1 MFVSDIIK
9 IIEDWAPIEYSED
22 FDNVG
27 LLTGDPNSNCTGV
40 LITLDTIEL
49 IVDEAIKKK
58 CNLIVSFH
66 PIIFS
71 SLKKISKSDYVQ
83 KTIYKAI
90 QNNISIYAIHTSL
103 DNHKYGVNYKIAEKL
118 NLINTQIL
126 LPKNDTLRK
135 LIVNVPES
143 NENDLLKALHNAGAG
158 ILGNYENC
166 SFSIEGKGTFKGNE
180 LSKPNIRDPQKKTS
194 IVEKQIQLVFQKHL
208 ESKILKTLFKNHPYE
223 SVAYDIL
230 NLNNLNPDIG
240 MGVFGSLKKSLSEN
254 DFMELLKKTFKTP
267 LIRHSKFLG
276 KPIKKVALLGGS
288 GSFAINSAI
297 KKQADVFLTSDLKYH
312 NFFMAENKIV
322 LMDIG
327 HYESEQYTKNLI
339 FDFLKE
345 KLSSFAVVLSSINTN
360 PVNYS

>member
-1 MFVSDIIK
+1 MFVKDIIK
-9 IIEDWAPIEYSED
+9 ILEQWAPSEYSED

-27 LLTGDPNSNCTGV
+27 LLTGDPESNCTGV
-40 LITLDTIEL
+40 LITLDTIES
-49 IVDEAIKKK
+49 IVEEAVKKK
-58 CNLIVSFH
+58 CNFIVSFH

-103 DNHKYGVNYKIAEKL
+103 DNHKYGVNHKMAEKL
-118 NLINTQIL
+118 DLINTEIL
-126 LPKNDTLRK
+126 IPKNDTLRK

-158 ILGNYENC
+158 LLGNYENC
-166 SFSIEGKGTFKGNE
+166 SFSIKGQGTFKGNE
-180 LSKPNIRDPQKKTS
+180 LSKPNIGDPQKKTS
-194 IVEKQIQLVFQKHL
+194 VNEKQLQLVFQKHL
-208 ESKILKTLFKNHPYE
+208 KSKILKTLFENHPYE
-223 SVAYDIL
+223 SIAYDIL
-230 NLNNLNPDIG
+230 SLNNLNPDIG
-240 MGVFGSLKKSLSEN
+240 MGVLGSLKKPINEN
-254 DFMELLKKTFKTP
+254 VFISLLKKTFKTP
-267 LIRHSKFLG
+267 LIRHSKLLG

-297 KKQADVFLTSDLKYH
+297 SKQADVFLTSDLKYH
-312 NFFMAENKIV
+312 NFFMAENKII

-327 HYESEQYTKNLI
+327 HYESEQFTKNLI

-345 KLSSFAVVLSSINTN
+345 NLSSFAVVLSTINTN

>member
-1 MFVSDIIK
+1 MFVSE
-9 IIEDWAPIEYSED
+9 IIEIIEEWAPTEYSED

-27 LLTGDPNSNCTGV
+27 LLTGDPKSNCTGV
-40 LITLDTIEL
+40 LITLDTIES
-49 IVDEAIKKK
+49 IIDEAIKNK

-103 DNHKYGVNYKIAEKL
+103 DNHKYGVSHKIAEKL
-118 NLINTQIL
+118 NLINTEIL

-143 NENDLLKALHNAGAG
+143 SENDLLKALHDAGAG

-166 SFSIEGKGTFKGNE
+166 SFSIKGKGTFKGNE
-180 LSKPNIRDPQKKTS
+180 LSNPNIGDPQKKTYV
-194 IVEKQIQLVFQKHL
+194 VEKQIQLVFQKHL
-208 ESKILKTLFKNHPYE
+208 ESRILKSLFKNHPYE

-254 DFMELLKKTFKTP
+254 DFIELLKKTFKTP
-267 LIRHSKFLG
+267 LVRHSKLLG

-339 FDFLKE
+339 FDFLKK

>member
-1 MFVSDIIK
+1 MFVSDIIE
-9 IIEDWAPIEYSED
+9 ILEEWAPKEYSED

-27 LLTGDPNSNCTGV
+27 LLTGDPKSNCTGV
-40 LITLDTIEL
+40 LITLDTIES
-49 IVDEAIKKK
+49 IVDEAIKRK

-103 DNHKYGVNYKIAEKL
+103 DNHKYGVNHKIAEKL
-118 NLINTQIL
+118 DLINTEIL

-135 LIVNVPES
+135 LIVNVPET
-143 NENDLLKALHNAGAG
+143 NENDLLKSLHNAGAG

-166 SFSIEGKGTFKGNE
+166 SFSIKGKGTFKGNE
-180 LSKPNIRDPQKKTS
+180 LSNPNIGDPQKKTS

-208 ESKILKTLFKNHPYE
+208 ESKILKTLFENHPYE

-240 MGVFGSLKKSLSEN
+240 IGVLGSLKQSISEN
-254 DFMELLKKTFKTP
+254 EFIAHIKKTFKTP
-267 LIRHSKFLG
+267 LIRHSKLLG
-276 KPIKKVALLGGS
+276 KPIKKE
-288 GSFAINSAI
+288 
-297 KKQADVFLTSDLKYH
+297 ADVFLTSDLKYH

-322 LMDIG
+322 IMDIG

-345 KLSSFAVVLSSINTN
+345 KLSSFAIVLSTINTN

>member
-180 LSKPNIRDPQKKTS
+180 LSKPNIGDPQKKN
-194 IVEKQIQLVFQKHL
+194 I
-208 ESKILKTLFKNHPYE
+208 
-223 SVAYDIL
+223 
-230 NLNNLNPDIG
+230 
-240 MGVFGSLKKSLSEN
+240 
-254 DFMELLKKTFKTP
+254 
-267 LIRHSKFLG
+267 
-276 KPIKKVALLGGS
+276 
-288 GSFAINSAI
+288 
-297 KKQADVFLTSDLKYH
+297 
-312 NFFMAENKIV
+312 
-322 LMDIG
+322 
-327 HYESEQYTKNLI
+327 
-339 FDFLKE
+339 
-345 KLSSFAVVLSSINTN
+345 
-360 PVNYS
+360 YS

>member
-1 MFVSDIIK
+1 MFVSDIIE
-9 IIEDWAPIEYSED
+9 IIEEWAPLEYSED

-27 LLTGDPNSNCTGV
+27 LLTGDPKSICTGV
-40 LITLDTIEL
+40 LITLDTIES
-49 IVDEAIKKK
+49 IIDEAIKNK

-103 DNHKYGVNYKIAEKL
+103 DNHKYGVNHKIAEKL
-118 NLINTQIL
+118 NLINTEIL

-143 NENDLLKALHNAGAG
+143 NENDLLKALHDAGAG

-180 LSKPNIRDPQKKTS
+180 LSNPNIGNPQKKTS

-208 ESKILKTLFKNHPYE
+208 ESRILKSLFKNHPYE

-254 DFMELLKKTFKTP
+254 DFMELIKKTFKTP
-267 LIRHSKFLG
+267 LIRHSKLLG
-276 KPIKKVALLGGS
+276 KPIKEVALLGGS

-322 LMDIG
+322 IMDIG

>member
-143 NENDLLKALHNAGAG
+143 NENDLLKALHDAGAG

-180 LSKPNIRDPQKKTS
+180 LSNPNIGDPQKKTS

-208 ESKILKTLFKNHPYE
+208 ESRILKTLFKNHPYE

-254 DFMELLKKTFKTP
+254 DFIELLKKTFKIP
-267 LIRHSKFLG
+267 LIRHSKLLG

>member
-103 DNHKYGVNYKIAEKL
+103 DNHKYGVNHKIAEKL
-118 NLINTQIL
+118 NLINTEIL
-126 LPKNDTLRK
+126 LPKNDTLKK

-143 NENDLLKALHNAGAG
+143 NENDLLKALHDAGAG

-180 LSKPNIRDPQKKTS
+180 LSNPNIGNPQKKTS

-208 ESKILKTLFKNHPYE
+208 ESRILKTLFKNHPYE

-240 MGVFGSLKKSLSEN
+240 MGIFGSLKKSLSEN
-254 DFMELLKKTFKTP
+254 DFIELLKKTFKTP
-267 LIRHSKFLG
+267 LIRHSKLLG

>member
-1 MFVSDIIK
+1 MFVSDIIE
-9 IIEDWAPIEYSED
+9 ILEEWAPVEYSED

-27 LLTGDPNSNCTGV
+27 LLTGDPKSNCTGV
-40 LITLDTIEL
+40 LITLDTIES
-49 IVDEAIKKK
+49 IIDEAIKTK

-103 DNHKYGVNYKIAEKL
+103 DNHKYGVNHKIAEKL
-118 NLINTQIL
+118 NLINTEIL
-126 LPKNDTLRK
+126 IPKNDTLKK

-143 NENDLLKALHNAGAG
+143 NENELLKALHNAGAG

-166 SFSIEGKGTFKGNE
+166 SFSVQGQGTFKGNE
-180 LSKPNIRDPQKKTS
+180 LSKPNIGDPQKKTTV
-194 IVEKQIQLVFQKHL
+194 IEKQIQLVYQKHL
-208 ESKILKTLFKNHPYE
+208 ESRILKALFKSHPYE

-230 NLNNLNPDIG
+230 SLNNLNPDIG
-240 MGVFGSLKKSLSEN
+240 MGVLGSLKKPINEN
-254 DFMELLKKTFKTP
+254 EFIAHIKKTFKTP
-267 LIRHSKFLG
+267 LIRHSKLLG

-288 GSFAINSAI
+288 GSFAINAAI
-297 KKQADVFLTSDLKYH
+297 RKQADVFLTSDLKYH

-327 HYESEQYTKNLI
+327 HYESEQFTKNLI

>member
-1 MFVSDIIK
+1 MFVNDIIE
-9 IIEDWAPIEYSED
+9 ILEEWAPVEYSED

-27 LLTGDPNSNCTGV
+27 LLTGDPKSICTGV
-40 LITLDTIEL
+40 LITLDTIES
-49 IVDEAIKKK
+49 IIDEAIKNK

-103 DNHKYGVNYKIAEKL
+103 DNHKYGVNHKIAEKL
-118 NLINTQIL
+118 NLINTEIL

-143 NENDLLKALHNAGAG
+143 NENDLLKALHDAGAG

-180 LSKPNIRDPQKKTS
+180 LSNPNIGNPQKKTS

-208 ESKILKTLFKNHPYE
+208 ESKILKTLFENHPYE

-254 DFMELLKKTFKTP
+254 DFMELIKKTFKTP
-267 LIRHSKFLG
+267 LIRHSKLLG

-322 LMDIG
+322 IMDIG

-345 KLSSFAVVLSSINTN
+345 KLSSFAIVLSTINTN

>member
-1 MFVSDIIK
+1 MFVSDIIE
-9 IIEDWAPIEYSED
+9 IIEEWAPLEYSED

-27 LLTGDPNSNCTGV
+27 LLTGDPKSNCTGV
-40 LITLDTIEL
+40 LITLDTIES
-49 IVDEAIKKK
+49 IIDEAIKNK

-103 DNHKYGVNYKIAEKL
+103 DNHKYGVNHKIAEKL
-118 NLINTQIL
+118 NLINTEIL

-143 NENDLLKALHNAGAG
+143 NEDDLLKALHDAGAG

-180 LSKPNIRDPQKKTS
+180 LSNPNIGDPEKKTS
-194 IVEKQIQLVFQKHL
+194 IVEKQIQLVFQKHH
-208 ESKILKTLFKNHPYE
+208 ESRILKTLFKNHPYE

-254 DFMELLKKTFKTP
+254 DFIELLKKTFKTP
-267 LIRHSKFLG
+267 LVRHSKLLG

>member
-180 LSKPNIRDPQKKTS
+180 LSKPNIGDPQKKTS

-230 NLNNLNPDIG
+230 NLSNLNPDIG
-240 MGVFGSLKKSLSEN
+240 MGIFGSLKKSINEN
-254 DFMELLKKTFKTP
+254 DFIELLKKTFKTP
-267 LIRHSKFLG
+267 LIRHSKLLG

-288 GSFAINSAI
+288 GSFAINAAI
-297 KKQADVFLTSDLKYH
+297 KKQADIFLTSDLKYH

>member
-126 LPKNDTLRK
+126 LPKKETLRK

-180 LSKPNIRDPQKKTS
+180 LSKPNIGDPQKKTS

-208 ESKILKTLFKNHPYE
+208 ESRILKTLFKNHPYE

-230 NLNNLNPDIG
+230 NLSNLNPDIG
-240 MGVFGSLKKSLSEN
+240 MGIFGSLKKSINEN
-254 DFMELLKKTFKTP
+254 DFIELLKKTFKTP
-267 LIRHSKFLG
+267 LIRHSKLLG

-288 GSFAINSAI
+288 GSFAINAAI
-297 KKQADVFLTSDLKYH
+297 KKQADIFLTSDLKYH

-345 KLSSFAVVLSSINTN
+345 KLSSFAVILSSINTN

>member
-1 MFVSDIIK
+1 MFVSDIIE
-9 IIEDWAPIEYSED
+9 IIEEWAPVEYSED

-27 LLTGDPNSNCTGV
+27 LLTGDPKSNCTGV
-40 LITLDTIEL
+40 LITLDTIES
-49 IVDEAIKKK
+49 IIDEAIKNK

-90 QNNISIYAIHTSL
+90 QNNVSIYAIHTSL
-103 DNHKYGVNYKIAEKL
+103 DNHKYGVSHKIAEKL
-118 NLINTQIL
+118 NLINTEIL

-143 NENDLLKALHNAGAG
+143 NENDLLKALHDAGAG

-180 LSKPNIRDPQKKTS
+180 LSNPNIGDPQKKTS
-194 IVEKQIQLVFQKHL
+194 IAEKQIQLVFQKHL
-208 ESKILKTLFKNHPYE
+208 ESRILETLFKNHPYE

-240 MGVFGSLKKSLSEN
+240 MGVFGSLKKSFSEN
-254 DFMELLKKTFKTP
+254 DFIELLKKTFKTP
-267 LIRHSKFLG
+267 LVRHSKLLG

-312 NFFMAENKIV
+312 NFFMAENKII

>member
-1 MFVSDIIK
+1 MFVSE
-9 IIEDWAPIEYSED
+9 IIEIIEEWAPTEYSED

-27 LLTGDPNSNCTGV
+27 LLTGDPKSNCTGV
-40 LITLDTIEL
+40 LITLDTIES
-49 IVDEAIKKK
+49 IIDEAIKNK

-103 DNHKYGVNYKIAEKL
+103 DNHKYGVNHKIAEKL
-118 NLINTQIL
+118 NLINTEIL

-143 NENDLLKALHNAGAG
+143 NEDDLLKALHDAGAG

-180 LSKPNIRDPQKKTS
+180 LSNPNIGDPEKKTS
-194 IVEKQIQLVFQKHL
+194 IVEKQIQLVFQKHH
-208 ESKILKTLFKNHPYE
+208 ESRILKTLFKNHPYE

-254 DFMELLKKTFKTP
+254 DFIELLKKTFKTP
-267 LIRHSKFLG
+267 LVRHSKLLG

>member
-1 MFVSDIIK
+1 MVL
-9 IIEDWAPIEYSED
+9 P
-22 FDNVG
+22 
-27 LLTGDPNSNCTGV
+27 GDPKSNCTGV
-40 LITLDTIEL
+40 LITLDTIES
-49 IVDEAIKKK
+49 IIDEAIKNK

-103 DNHKYGVNYKIAEKL
+103 DNHKYGVNHKIAEKL
-118 NLINTQIL
+118 NLINTEIL

-143 NENDLLKALHNAGAG
+143 NEDDLLKALHDAGAG

-180 LSKPNIRDPQKKTS
+180 LSNPNIGDPEKKTS
-194 IVEKQIQLVFQKHL
+194 IVEKQIQLVFQKHH
-208 ESKILKTLFKNHPYE
+208 ESRILKTLFKNHPYE

-254 DFMELLKKTFKTP
+254 DFIELLKKTFKTP
-267 LIRHSKFLG
+267 LVRHSKLLG

>member
-1 MFVSDIIK
+1 MFVSDIIE
-9 IIEDWAPIEYSED
+9 ILEEWAPKEYSED

-27 LLTGDPNSNCTGV
+27 LLTGDPKSNCTGV
-40 LITLDTIEL
+40 FITLDTIES
-49 IVDEAIKKK
+49 IVDEAIKRK

-103 DNHKYGVNYKIAEKL
+103 DNHKYGVNHKIAEKL
-118 NLINTQIL
+118 DLINTEIL

-135 LIVNVPES
+135 LIVNVPET
-143 NENDLLKALHNAGAG
+143 NENDLLKSLHNAGAG

-166 SFSIEGKGTFKGNE
+166 SFSIKGKGTFKGNE
-180 LSKPNIRDPQKKTS
+180 LSNPNIGDPQKKTS

-208 ESKILKTLFKNHPYE
+208 ESKILKTLFENHPYE

-230 NLNNLNPDIG
+230 NLNNLNTDIG
-240 MGVFGSLKKSLSEN
+240 MGVVGSLKKTTNEN
-254 DFMELLKKTFKTP
+254 EFIAILKKTFKTP
-267 LIRHSKFLG
+267 LIRHSKLLG
-276 KPIKKVALLGGS
+276 KPVKKVALLGGS

-297 KKQADVFLTSDLKYH
+297 NKQADVFLTSDLKYH
-312 NFFMAENKIV
+312 NFFTAENEIV